1 MNRSPFRTGAG
12 LALAAAA
19 TSLVLA
25 GCGGAD
31 KDERGAARDRTL
43 TVLAAASL
51 TEAFDDLETVFEQQ
65 HDGVDVRLTYDS
77 SAVLAE
83 QVIQGA
89 PADVLATADETTMR
103 KVVEADAAD
112 GDPVLF
118 ASNTLVIATPP
129 DNPGKVRGVQDLG
142 RATFAVC
149 VPQSPCGDAAQRLLA
164 LDGNTAKPTTEEQNV
179 KGVLTKVTLGEV
191 DAGLVYRSDAQA
203 AGDDVET
210 VEAENASEVVNV
222 DPIVVLVDSQGA
234 DLGRD
239 WVDLVTSKQGQK
251 VLAQHGFGPAA

>member
-1 MNRSPFRTGAG
+1 MSRSPLLLSA
-12 LALAAAA
+12 ALLTLMAA
-19 TSLVLA
+19 TA
-25 GCGGAD
+25 CGGAD
-31 KDERGAARDRTL
+31 DDGGTQDRTL
-43 TVLAAASL
+43 TILAAASL
-51 TEAFDDLETVFEQQ
+51 TEAFDDLETVFERE
-65 HDGVDVRLTYDS
+65 HDGVDVRLSYDS

-103 KVVEADAAD
+103 KVVKADAAA

-129 DNPGKVRGVQDLG
+129 GNPGNVRGVRDLG

-149 VPQSPCGDAAQRLLA
+149 VPQAPCGDAAQRLLA
-164 LDGNTAKPTTEEQNV
+164 LDGSTAKPTTEEQNV

-203 AGDDVET
+203 AGDGVET

-222 DPIVVLVDSQGA
+222 DPIVVLVDSDA
-234 DLGRD
+234 AELARD
-239 WVDLVTSKQGQK
+239 WVDLVVSEQGQK
-251 VLAQHGFGPAA
+251 VLAAHGFGPAA

>member
-1 MNRSPFRTGAG
+1 MSRSPLLLSA
-12 LALAAAA
+12 ALLTLMAA
-19 TSLVLA
+19 TA
-25 GCGGAD
+25 CGGAD
-31 KDERGAARDRTL
+31 DDGGTQDRTL
-43 TVLAAASL
+43 TILAAASL
-51 TEAFDDLETVFEQQ
+51 TEAFDDLETVFERE

-164 LDGNTAKPTTEEQNV
+164 LDGSTAKPTTEEQNV

-203 AGDDVET
+203 AGDGVET

-222 DPIVVLVDSQGA
+222 DPIVVLVDSDA
-234 DLGRD
+234 AELARD
-239 WVDLVTSKQGQK
+239 WVDLVVSEQGQK
-251 VLAQHGFGPAA
+251 VLAAHGFGPAA